1 MYSPKQTYIST
12 RKKAA
17 EWLFYSCIFD
27 DRCKDK
33 FGLGEISPSIT
44 KFCPEGHHENP
55 FTESGFC
62 CITGFCANVTKGKHE
77 TLVNLSRN
85 CSLFIML
92 SFSAEQKS
100 KDEKYITL
108 HNMILYHH
116 VKTQNIGTHQKK
128 QFVIYVAGPAIGILN
143 QLSMALKMDGI
154 VQKKAMKPWQTDV
167 NYCIMYCKHI
177 QT

>member
-1 MYSPKQTYIST
+1 
-12 RKKAA
+12 
-17 EWLFYSCIFD
+17 
-27 DRCKDK
+27 
-33 FGLGEISPSIT
+33 
-44 KFCPEGHHENP
+44 
-55 FTESGFC
+55 
-62 CITGFCANVTKGKHE
+62 
-77 TLVNLSRN
+77 
-85 CSLFIML
+85 ML

-167 NYCIMYCKHI
+167 NYCITTGKPKI
-177 QT
+177 